1 MSTIPDPEVFF
12 STLGETVASQV
23 DQLAGPDSAEEGFL
37 GKVGRLRAAQAQAE
51 ELVFAELVYSATPEE
66 NPDDEDQDEDQ
77 AAALMRERAR
87 REIAEHQDHVQEM
100 LDAADQDWRARTTS

>member
-1 MSTIPDPEVFF
+1 M
-12 STLGETVASQV
+12 
-23 DQLAGPDSAEEGFL
+23 
-37 GKVGRLRAAQAQAE
+37 RAAQAQAE
-51 ELVFAELVYSATPEE
+51 ELVLAELVYSATPEE
-66 NPDDEDQDEDQ
+66 NPDDEDQAEDQ